1 VTGDRS
7 TRREAPLEAAM
18 VAAGSAIR
26 LETRGRISGQ
36 PRGVTIGFVREP
48 AGTLLVA
55 ASSEDSHWARNLLA
69 EARCHV
75 ELGGSRM
82 ACRATPLAGAEAH
95 GAVRELI
102 LKYGTPAE
110 RLGGG
115 PAFRLHPDRG
125 TPR

>member
-1 VTGDRS
+1 
-7 TRREAPLEAAM
+7 M
-18 VAAGSAIR
+18 VAAGGAIR
-26 LETRGRISGQ
+26 LQTRGRLSGQ

-48 AGTLLVA
+48 VGTLLVA
-55 ASSEDSHWARNLLA
+55 ASSEDTHWARNLLA

-75 ELGGSRM
+75 EMGGSTM
-82 ACRATPLAGAEAH
+82 VYLAVPLSGAEAH

-115 PAFRLHPDRG
+115 PAFRLHPDSSG
-125 TPR
+125 PR